1 MDSTTTAPSTL
12 AGMAGARA
20 LKARDAADLELL
32 AEVELHGRSW
42 AVFAYTYTQGG
53 SGRQHRARVMYGGSG
68 WSCSAPTG
76 EGAAL
81 VKKLT
86 ASLELAE
93 ADAQLLPLLT
103 RLVRNAGPADERRLV
118 EPVEGAVAYVYAMG
132 RARRGLVVKVTKTKA
147 TVAYTTASSNGRVFR
162 KAVDRDQL
170 CSWDAL

>member
-1 MDSTTTAPSTL
+1 MNTTTTPTTL
-12 AGMAGARA
+12 AGLAGERA
-20 LKARDAADLELL
+20 LAAQDALDVELL

-53 SGRQHRARVMYGGSG
+53 SGRTYHRRVMYGGSG
-68 WSCSAPTG
+68 WCCTAPTG
-76 EGAAL
+76 DGAAL

-93 ADAQLLPLLT
+93 ADAQLLPLLR
-103 RLVRNAGPADERRLV
+103 RLVRTAGPADERRPV

-162 KAVDRDQL
+162 KAVSRDL
-170 CSWDAL
+170 LVTWDAP